1 MRAASD
7 RADTVYMIV
16 QYTVRMMRI
25 SSSCKKYFVF
35 VDVFSSRSIGDLQ
48 PFESHTTHSSSDS
61 GGSSTEG
68 RCDAKAQS
76 TTGIYTC
83 IYMYMYNTY
92 EIYTTCMHACM
103 YSIHVHVYISTCI
116 RTYRVQCYEILQSD
130 WSERGL

>member
-1 MRAASD
+1 MGYLLFKSSYCTRAASD
-7 RADTVYMIV
+7 RADTVDMIV

-76 TTGIYTC
+76 TTGIY
-83 IYMYMYNTY
+83 MYMYNTY
-92 EIYTTCMHACM
+92 EIYITCMHACM

-116 RTYRVQCYEILQSD
+116 RTCRLVQ
-130 WSERGL
+130 